1 MAEAPVLV
9 ERRGAIAL
17 LTLNRPDKHNA
28 LSLAF
33 LARLE
38 TLMRE
43 LGDDASV
50 RVIVISGNPRC
61 FSTGMDLDDLDEVRA
76 VADTQ
81 RVLGRARDANAAIE
95 RCPRPVIAA
104 IAGWCLTGGLELAL
118 ACDIRVAADTAR
130 FGVTSA
136 RIGTVAGM
144 GGTQRLP
151 RLIGPGRA
159 KEVLFSAEPVDAAE
173 AFRLG
178 IVNRVVPAGQEV
190 EAAAPDGTPLRHARA
205 AVAVVREDRGGRG
218 ADHAARRGA
227 GVRDRAHHP
236 ALHDGGPR
244 RRAARVPGKVLY
256 PTVGMM
262 LCNHPDFDFKQ
273 ACFAAYNEWIG
284 EYASAHPH
292 RLLGRP
298 RCARSTTGSAICNAS
313 GRSDCAA

>member
-9 ERRGAIAL
+9 KRRGAIAL

-28 LSLAF
+28 LSLAL

-178 IVNRVVPAGQEV
+178 IVNREVPAGQEV
-190 EAAAPDGTPLRHARA
+190 EAPIQMARLYATRAPLSLWFAKTAVDVGLTMPLDAALAFEIGLTTQLFTT
-205 AVAVVREDRGGRG
+205 EDRAEGLRAFQERRDPKFRG
-218 ADHAARRGA
+218 
-227 GVRDRAHHP
+227 
-236 ALHDGGPR
+236 
-244 RRAARVPGKVLY
+244 
-256 PTVGMM
+256 
-262 LCNHPDFDFKQ
+262 
-273 ACFAAYNEWIG
+273 
-284 EYASAHPH
+284 S
-292 RLLGRP
+292 
-298 RCARSTTGSAICNAS
+298 
-313 GRSDCAA
+313 

>member
-28 LSLAF
+28 LSLAL

-159 KEVLFSAEPVDAAE
+159 KEILFSAEPVDAAE

-178 IVNRVVPAGQEV
+178 IVNREVPAGQEV
-190 EAAAPDGTPLRHARA
+190 EAPIQMARLYATRAPLSLWFAKTAVDVGLTMPLDAALAFEIGLTTQLFTT
-205 AVAVVREDRGGRG
+205 EDRAEGLRAFQERRDPKFRG
-218 ADHAARRGA
+218 
-227 GVRDRAHHP
+227 
-236 ALHDGGPR
+236 
-244 RRAARVPGKVLY
+244 
-256 PTVGMM
+256 
-262 LCNHPDFDFKQ
+262 
-273 ACFAAYNEWIG
+273 
-284 EYASAHPH
+284 S
-292 RLLGRP
+292 
-298 RCARSTTGSAICNAS
+298 
-313 GRSDCAA
+313 

>member
-9 ERRGAIAL
+9 ERRGEIAL

-28 LSLAF
+28 LSLSL

-38 TLMRE
+38 ALMQE
-43 LGDDASV
+43 LGDDAAV
-50 RVIVISGNPRC
+50 RVVVVTGNSRC
-61 FSTGMDLDDLDEVRA
+61 FSTGMDLDDLGDVRT

-81 RVLGRARDANAAIE
+81 RVLARARDANAAIE

-104 IAGWCLTGGLELAL
+104 IAGWCLTGGFELAL

-159 KEVLFSAEPVDAAE
+159 KELLFSAEPVDAAE
-173 AFRLG
+173 ALRLG

-190 EAAAPDGTPLRHARA
+190 DAALELARLYATRAPLSLWFAKTAVNVGLTMPLDA
-205 AVAVVREDRGGRG
+205 ALAYEIGLTAQLFTTEDRAEGLRAFHEKRPAKFQGR
-218 ADHAARRGA
+218 
-227 GVRDRAHHP
+227 
-236 ALHDGGPR
+236 
-244 RRAARVPGKVLY
+244 
-256 PTVGMM
+256 
-262 LCNHPDFDFKQ
+262 
-273 ACFAAYNEWIG
+273 
-284 EYASAHPH
+284 
-292 RLLGRP
+292 
-298 RCARSTTGSAICNAS
+298 
-313 GRSDCAA
+313 